1 MDTRT
6 HHASI
11 LAVAE
16 HHLAAARLLEAAA
29 HEHRRAAAAHDVES
43 VTMHA
48 LLAYG
53 HRIEASRHAEIAE
66 VAESVGDDPEG
77 GVLHA
82 VAS

>member
-1 MDTRT
+1 MDTGNY
-6 HHASI
+6 HAPF
-11 LAVAE
+11 LAFAK
-16 HHLAAARLLEAAA
+16 HHLEAARLLEEAAV
-29 HEHRRAAAAHDVES
+29 EHRRAAAAHDVES

-53 HRIEASRHAEIAE
+53 HRVEAARHAEIAE
-66 VAESVGDDPEG
+66 VAESVGDDPDG

>member
-1 MDTRT
+1 MDTRSYP
-6 HHASI
+6 API
-11 LAVAE
+11 LAVAD

-29 HEHRRAAAAHDVES
+29 QEHRRAAAAHDVES

-53 HRIEASRHAEIAE
+53 HRIEAARHAEIAE
-66 VAESVGDDPEG
+66 VAESVGDDPDG